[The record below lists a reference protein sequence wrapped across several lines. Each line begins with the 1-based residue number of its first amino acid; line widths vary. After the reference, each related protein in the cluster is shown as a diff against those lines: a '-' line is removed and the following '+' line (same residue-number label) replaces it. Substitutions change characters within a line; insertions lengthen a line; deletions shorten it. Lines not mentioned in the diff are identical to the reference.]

1 MAEVRIR
8 VPKTIKQGE
17 TITVRALVPHPMEII
32 QRDKD
37 GKVVDKLYNYIHT
50 ARVTYSGTELLSA
63 QLTQSISANPVLAFK
78 MKADKPGKVEI
89 TFEDTTG
96 AKYVGSVDIKFGG

>member
-32 QRDKD
+32 QRDAS
-37 GKVVDKLYNYIHT
+37 GKQVDKVYNFIHT
-50 ARVTYSGTELLSA
+50 ARVTFNGQELLSA

-78 MKADKPGKVEI
+78 MKADKPGKLEI
-89 TFEDTTG
+89 AFEDTTG
-96 AKYVGSVDIKFGG
+96 VKHVGSVDIKFGG

>member
-1 MAEVRIR
+1 MAQVRIR

-17 TITVRALVPHPMEII
+17 TITVRALVPHPMEIV
-32 QRDKD
+32 QRGKD
-37 GKVVDKLYNYIHT
+37 GKVVEKVYNYIHSV
-50 ARVTYSGTELLSA
+50 RVTYSGTELLSA

-96 AKYVGSVDIKFGG
+96 AKHVGSVDIKFGG

>member
-37 GKVVDKLYNYIHT
+37 GKVIEKVYNYIHT
-50 ARVTYSGTELLSA
+50 ARVTFSGTELLTA

>member
-17 TITVRALVPHPMEII
+17 TITIRALVPHPMEII
-32 QRDKD
+32 QRDAS
-37 GKVVDKLYNYIHT
+37 GKQVDKVYNFIHA
-50 ARVTYSGTELLSA
+50 ARVTYNGAELMTA

-78 MKADKPGKVEI
+78 LKVDKPGKLEI
-89 TFEDTTG
+89 VFEDTTG
-96 AKYVGSVDIKFGG
+96 AKHVGSVDLKFGG

>member
-17 TITVRALVPHPMEII
+17 TITVRALVPHPMEIV

-37 GKVVDKLYNYIHT
+37 GKVVDKVYNYIHS
-50 ARVTYSGTELLSA
+50 ARVTFSGTELLTA

-78 MKADKPGKVEI
+78 MKVDKPGKLEI
-89 TFEDTTG
+89 AFEDTTG
-96 AKYVGSVDIKFGG
+96 AKHVGSVDIKFGG

>member
-32 QRDKD
+32 QRDSA
-37 GKVVDKLYNYIHT
+37 GKVVDKVYNFIHS
-50 ARVTYSGTELLSA
+50 ARVSFEGQELMNA
-63 QLTQSISANPVLAFK
+63 QLTQGISANPVLAFK
-78 MKADKPGKVEI
+78 FKADKQGKIEI
-89 TFEDTTG
+89 AFEDTTG
-96 AKYVGSVDIKFGG
+96 AKHIGSVDIKFGG

>member
-17 TITVRALVPHPMEII
+17 TITVRALVPHPMEMI

-37 GKVVDKLYNYIHT
+37 GKVVDKVYNYIHSV
-50 ARVTYSGTELLSA
+50 RVTFSGTELMSA

-78 MKADKPGKVEI
+78 LKADKPGKLEI
-89 TFEDTTG
+89 AFEDTTG
-96 AKYVGSVDIKFGG
+96 AKHTGSVDIKFGG